1 MDKGM
6 RLMDKFKQM
15 AKDLGT
21 DDLVLHAKRIL
32 HSSFAVAYQSSCDY
46 PMVLGAGILLLLLH
60 RICPPLL
67 AFLVSSS
74 PLLLLTGLLLG
85 ALLSYGEPNTPSVTA
100 EGDSDNQQTLTPE
113 SKNSIADCS
122 TEEVESVTIE
132 TCLEKRTGSA
142 GVYVEERAPANNT
155 HDNHCEET
163 NVMFLAAD
171 TVLSTESSKYAQSN
185 VIMGRE
191 GYGEQISEKSDLQE
205 FESSNNERGDY
216 EVHNHY
222 QFGEPTSP
230 CWQSADRQ
238 DPCYGSESDLTDDS
252 SSPDAS
258 MTDIIPMLEEL
269 HPLIDLGTG
278 HPTLASRSRDNLNSS
293 SDDDE
298 SDLEE
303 DDDDDSISDDEDEG
317 EEEEKDDGN
326 DQEDVIGKNG
336 RADGLM
342 ELQRAKNIL
351 KFELDQRLMDLQTA
365 DATQK
370 LKEAS
375 RFFVQVPSIST
386 PRGQPYDPSNA
397 SGEGEVIEL
406 PQIPDSAPSVL
417 LPMGSLFDL
426 PSDHIVD
433 HNSQLEETWT
443 PRSYSPATQLRKHG
457 NFHGRHSANPCRSG
471 LKSEKGEIGG
481 EDALGSHSDSD
492 AAKQGNDGRLSCS
505 QEAHLGEEIKI
516 LSPVISDAGVLK
528 GDYGMHEGNN
538 NADSSDDIN
547 SFPTMKNESSTS
559 EAEVSVHPGGEQSVL
574 CCLSKVNNS
583 EQYVVEANSIDE
595 VNSLFR
601 SRMEEVLVQSV
612 SEPVMGQPLTVTL
625 EDDSSDPALCPN
637 PGMHAIEAS
646 SVEELNSQFV
656 QINHE
661 VLTYDAWDVEP
672 VQEKSS
678 EEAFLAADEHT
689 SEVPVGNGSREL
701 STAEENQQF
710 AGTSRLHV
718 IEVTSAEEM
727 KRLFNTLEDV
737 QDQMHHSSEHKLA
750 QGTGGSA
757 SGTLG
762 LETEPVEDAGSAFE
776 QLISGHDKGKMSQD
790 VEVELK
796 PSELNS
802 ELEVT
807 EAQTLDDD
815 SSYDTFGSGS
825 KVTELKDS
833 AGTPKSV
840 AVEGRHEED
849 V

>member
-1 MDKGM
+1 MCS
-6 RLMDKFKQM
+6 MDKFKQM
-15 AKDLGT
+15 TKDLST

-85 ALLSYGEPNTPSVTA
+85 ALLSYGEPSTPSVTG
-100 EGDSDNQQTLTPE
+100 EGASDDQQTLSPK

-122 TEEVESVTIE
+122 TEEVERVTIE
-132 TCLEKRTGSA
+132 TLLDKRTGSA
-142 GVYVEERAPANNT
+142 GVYVVERAPADNT
-155 HDNHCEET
+155 HDNHCEGT
-163 NVMFLAAD
+163 DVMFVAAD
-171 TVLSTESSKYAQSN
+171 TVISTESAKYAQTN
-185 VIMGRE
+185 VIVGRE
-191 GYGEQISEKSDLQE
+191 GYGEQISEKSDLLE

-222 QFGEPTSP
+222 QLGEPISP

-238 DPCYGSESDLTDDS
+238 DLCYGSESDLTDDS

-298 SDLEE
+298 SDLDE
-303 DDDDDSISDDEDEG
+303 DDDSDEEGEG

-326 DQEDVIGKNG
+326 SQEDVIGQNG

-370 LKEAS
+370 LKDAS

-386 PRGQPYDPSNA
+386 PRGEPYDPSNA

-406 PQIPDSAPSVL
+406 PPIPDSAPSLL
-417 LPMGSLFDL
+417 LPRGNLFDL

-433 HNSQLEETWT
+433 HDSQLQETWT

-457 NFHGRHSANPCRSG
+457 NFHGRHSVNPHRSG
-471 LKSEKGEIGG
+471 LKSEKGEISG
-481 EDALGSHSDSD
+481 EDALGYHSDSD

-516 LSPVISDAGVLK
+516 LSPAISDAGVLK
-528 GDYGMHEGNN
+528 GDCGMHGGNN
-538 NADSSDDIN
+538 YTDSSDGIN
-547 SFPTMKNESSTS
+547 SFPIMKNESSTL
-559 EAEVSVHPGGEQSVL
+559 EAEISVHPGGEQSVL

-583 EQYVVEANSIDE
+583 EQHVIEANSIDE

-637 PGMHAIEAS
+637 PGMHATEAS
-646 SVEELNSQFV
+646 SVEELNSQFIQV
-656 QINHE
+656 NQE
-661 VLTYDAWDVEP
+661 ALTCDACDVEP

-678 EEAFLAADEHT
+678 EEVFPAADEHI
-689 SEVPVGNGSREL
+689 SEVPIRNGSREL
-701 STAEENQQF
+701 STAEENQQL
-710 AGTSRLHV
+710 AGASRLHV
-718 IEVTSAEEM
+718 VEVSSAEEM
-727 KRLFNTLEDV
+727 KMLFNQLEDV
-737 QDQMHHSSEHKLA
+737 QDQMHHSLKHKLA
-750 QGTGGSA
+750 KDTGGGA
-757 SGTLG
+757 SDMLC
-762 LETEPVEDAGSAFE
+762 LETEPVEDVDSAFE
-776 QLISGHDKGKMSQD
+776 QLSSGHIKGKISQD

-802 ELEVT
+802 ELEVM

-815 SSYDTFGSGS
+815 SGYETFGNGS
-825 KVTELKDS
+825 EVLELKDS
-833 AGTPKSV
+833 AGTPKSI
-840 AVEGRHEED
+840 AVEGRHEHD

>member
-1 MDKGM
+1 
-6 RLMDKFKQM
+6 MDKFKQM
-15 AKDLGT
+15 TKDLGT
-21 DDLVLHAKRIL
+21 ENLVLHAKSIL
-32 HSSFAVAYQSSCDY
+32 HSSFAVAYQYSCDY

-85 ALLSYGEPNTPSVTA
+85 ALLSYGEPDTPSLTG
-100 EGDSDNQQTLTPE
+100 EGASDNQQTLSPE

-122 TEEVESVTIE
+122 TEEVERVTIE
-132 TCLEKRTGSA
+132 TRLEKRTGSA

-163 NVMFLAAD
+163 NVTFVAAD
-171 TVLSTESSKYAQSN
+171 TVLSTESSKYAQTN
-185 VIMGRE
+185 VTVGRE
-191 GYGEQISEKSDLQE
+191 WYGEQISEKAGLRE

-222 QFGEPTSP
+222 QLGEPTSP

-303 DDDDDSISDDEDEG
+303 DDDSDDEDEG

-326 DQEDVIGKNG
+326 NQEDVIGKNG

-386 PRGQPYDPSNA
+386 PRGEPYDPSNA
-397 SGEGEVIEL
+397 SGEVIEL
-406 PQIPDSAPSVL
+406 PQIPDSAPSVI
-417 LPMGSLFDL
+417 LPRGNLFDL
-426 PSDHIVD
+426 PADHIVD
-433 HNSQLEETWT
+433 HDSQLQETWT
-443 PRSYSPATQLRKHG
+443 PRSYSPATQLTKHG
-457 NFHGRHSANPCRSG
+457 NFHGRHSVNPHRSG
-471 LKSEKGEIGG
+471 LKLEKGEISG
-481 EDALGSHSDSD
+481 EDALGDHSDSD

-505 QEAHLGEEIKI
+505 QEAHLGEETKI
-516 LSPVISDAGVLK
+516 LSPAISDAGLLK

-547 SFPTMKNESSTS
+547 SFPIMKNVSSTLES
-559 EAEVSVHPGGEQSVL
+559 EVSVHAGKFVMAFRLINIMYFFPIEYL
-574 CCLSKVNNS
+574 CSTKVDDIL
-583 EQYVVEANSIDE
+583 QA
-595 VNSLFR
+595 
-601 SRMEEVLVQSV
+601 V
-612 SEPVMGQPLTVTL
+612 S
-625 EDDSSDPALCPN
+625 
-637 PGMHAIEAS
+637 
-646 SVEELNSQFV
+646 
-656 QINHE
+656 
-661 VLTYDAWDVEP
+661 
-672 VQEKSS
+672 
-678 EEAFLAADEHT
+678 
-689 SEVPVGNGSREL
+689 
-701 STAEENQQF
+701 NQCC
-710 AGTSRLHV
+710 AV
-718 IEVTSAEEM
+718 
-727 KRLFNTLEDV
+727 
-737 QDQMHHSSEHKLA
+737 
-750 QGTGGSA
+750 
-757 SGTLG
+757 
-762 LETEPVEDAGSAFE
+762 
-776 QLISGHDKGKMSQD
+776 
-790 VEVELK
+790 
-796 PSELNS
+796 
-802 ELEVT
+802 
-807 EAQTLDDD
+807 
-815 SSYDTFGSGS
+815 Y
-825 KVTELKDS
+825 
-833 AGTPKSV
+833 PK
-840 AVEGRHEED
+840 
-849 V
+849 

>member
-1 MDKGM
+1 SEAHSSIIVLPSIKRRGNKNKRQSKPRSPSICFMMDKGQGEKRCLRAAFWCRPKHFLSAKGGAAASAKQGIQTQEKGASLVHPHCSFLALLSLLYLFDPVPCGCHFSTACICACDARRFWFLLFAVVDVDAGM
-6 RLMDKFKQM
+6 CLMEKFKQM
-15 AKDLGT
+15 TKDLGT
-21 DDLVLHAKRIL
+21 GDLVLHAKRIL

-85 ALLSYGEPNTPSVTA
+85 ALLSYGEPNTPSVTG
-100 EGDSDNQQTLTPE
+100 EGASDNQQTLSPE
-113 SKNSIADCS
+113 LKNSIDDCS
-122 TEEVESVTIE
+122 TKEVESVTIE
-132 TCLEKRTGSA
+132 TRLEKRTGSTGA
-142 GVYVEERAPANNT
+142 YVEERAPANNT
-155 HDNHCEET
+155 HDNYCEET
-163 NVMFLAAD
+163 NVTFVAAD
-171 TVLSTESSKYAQSN
+171 TVLSTESSKYAQTN
-185 VIMGRE
+185 VTVGRE
-191 GYGEQISEKSDLQE
+191 WYGEQISEKAGLRE

-303 DDDDDSISDDEDEG
+303 DDDNSISDDEAEG

-342 ELQRAKNIL
+342 ELQRAKNVL
-351 KFELDQRLMDLQTA
+351 KFELDQKLMDLQTT

-386 PRGQPYDPSNA
+386 PRGEPYDPSNA
-397 SGEGEVIEL
+397 SGEGEMIEL

-417 LPMGSLFDL
+417 LQRGSLFDL
-426 PSDHIVD
+426 PSDHIGD
-433 HNSQLEETWT
+433 HNSQLQETWT

-471 LKSEKGEIGG
+471 LKSEKGEISG

-538 NADSSDDIN
+538 NVDSSDDIN
-547 SFPTMKNESSTS
+547 SFPTMENESSTS
-559 EAEVSVHPGGEQSVL
+559 EAEVSVHPG
-574 CCLSKVNNS
+574 KF
-583 EQYVVEANSIDE
+583 VVA
-595 VNSLFR
+595 FR
-601 SRMEEVLVQSV
+601 RINIMYFFL
-612 SEPVMGQPLTVTL
+612 L
-625 EDDSSDPALCPN
+625 E
-637 PGMHAIEAS
+637 I
-646 SVEELNSQFV
+646 
-656 QINHE
+656 
-661 VLTYDAWDVEP
+661 
-672 VQEKSS
+672 
-678 EEAFLAADEHT
+678 
-689 SEVPVGNGSREL
+689 
-701 STAEENQQF
+701 F
-710 AGTSRLHV
+710 AQLRL
-718 IEVTSAEEM
+718 I
-727 KRLFNTLEDV
+727 
-737 QDQMHHSSEHKLA
+737 
-750 QGTGGSA
+750 
-757 SGTLG
+757 
-762 LETEPVEDAGSAFE
+762 
-776 QLISGHDKGKMSQD
+776 ISCRQ
-790 VEVELK
+790 
-796 PSELNS
+796 
-802 ELEVT
+802 
-807 EAQTLDDD
+807 
-815 SSYDTFGSGS
+815 
-825 KVTELKDS
+825 
-833 AGTPKSV
+833 
-840 AVEGRHEED
+840 
-849 V
+849 